1 MICVPEDAAPDF
13 VSAPPGIED
22 SGEVPGDPADDVA
35 AVDPDAETCAED
47 ALVGGVA
54 VPIDEADELPVTVL
68 AAVADPGAD
77 ELHPA
82 ISNAVATAKTA
93 NPEHKAREALS
104 INCSRRDGRHCCHER
119 LPFMKSASGEANSRR
134 VPQNVAWPTV
144 LAVPPRPASSQGRR
158 RNSTRAT
165 DIGHYDYRSAR

>member
-13 VSAPPGIED
+13 VSVPPGIED
-22 SGEVPGDPADDVA
+22 SGEEPGDPADDVA
-35 AVDPDAETCAED
+35 AVEADAETCAED

-93 NPEHKAREALS
+93 NPEHKAREALP
-104 INCSRRDGRHCCHER
+104 INYSRGDGRHCCHEGFAAHEVR
-119 LPFMKSASGEANSRR
+119 I
-134 VPQNVAWPTV
+134 W
-144 LAVPPRPASSQGRR
+144 
-158 RNSTRAT
+158 
-165 DIGHYDYRSAR
+165 